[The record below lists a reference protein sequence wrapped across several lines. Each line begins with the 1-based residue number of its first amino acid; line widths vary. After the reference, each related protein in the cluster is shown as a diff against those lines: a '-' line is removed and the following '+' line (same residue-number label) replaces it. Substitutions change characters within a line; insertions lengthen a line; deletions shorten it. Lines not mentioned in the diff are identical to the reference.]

1 MALKLTKEYIFK
13 FYLNANHYILINGKK
28 GETHPHT
35 WEFACDIILN
45 NDQFVQFNQ
54 IEKAI
59 DTYFEKY
66 QNQVMNEFEPFDRL
80 NPTLENMA
88 EYFIRDIRDIVLD
101 QGGILVKME
110 SSETPTRSY
119 ILSYAEDED
128 FLSDLEQ
135 GETKS
140 LKNIADRIAED
151 ALGE

>member
-1 MALKLTKEYIFK
+1 MI
-13 FYLNANHYILINGKK
+13 
-28 GETHPHT
+28 
-35 WEFACDIILN
+35 
-45 NDQFVQFNQ
+45 
-54 IEKAI
+54 
-59 DTYFEKY
+59 
-66 QNQVMNEFEPFDRL
+66 NEFEPFDRL

-101 QGGILVKME
+101 LGGILVKME

-119 ILSYAEDED
+119 ILSYAEDEN

>member
-28 GETHPHT
+28 GETHRHT

-66 QNQVMNEFEPFDRL
+66 QNQVINEFEPFDRL

>member
-1 MALKLTKEYIFK
+1 MALKLTKEYILK

-28 GETHPHT
+28 GETRPHT

-66 QNQVMNEFEPFDRL
+66 QNQVINEFEPFDRL

-101 QGGILVKME
+101 QGGILIKME

-119 ILSYAEDED
+119 ILSYAEDEN